1 MSILD
6 NFDIPF
12 STYGS
17 YLSFHYYDETYMN
30 APDIATNN
38 SSTLFTILILAF
50 DLIKCLKIPNLL
62 YKIEK

>member
-30 APDIATNN
+30 APHIGNF
-38 SSTLFTILILAF
+38 LVPKPYQKGFIYFYLVKKLM
-50 DLIKCLKIPNLL
+50 
-62 YKIEK
+62 